1 MAHCF
6 IWKQAHTHTQYCIT
20 LQSLSGSGTG
30 CRIREVTGD
39 NLTSACH
46 ETGFKHLINRITT
59 AKQKRCVMLP
69 LVACQFAVVVPTPVY
84 CAYCMSVVSPV
95 GSFDSSS
102 CCSLLRQFVFWH
114 ELSWFSRLFPPE
126 WHCEC
131 FLFIFDQFS
140 CCSCRYIVS
149 YFGAPSGFSYYSENI
164 NVQMVGNLLQW
175 QILLAFSLQLR
186 ALVVLQRP
194 DVITERKNRLP
205 LNKWVISV
213 LALALKIPLQ
223 CILIFWWYF
232 RVLSFPIHVVVHAN
246 IGAIGSPCLC
256 Y

>member
-46 ETGFKHLINRITT
+46 ETGFKHWINRITT

-131 FLFIFDQFS
+131 FLFILTSSPAVPADILCPILELHQVS
-140 CCSCRYIVS
+140 HITLKILTCRWLEIYYSDRYCSRS
-149 YFGAPSGFSYYSENI
+149 AFSYVLWLCCRGLMWSLKEKTDSLWI
-164 NVQMVGNLLQW
+164 NEL
-175 QILLAFSLQLR
+175 
-186 ALVVLQRP
+186 
-194 DVITERKNRLP
+194 
-205 LNKWVISV
+205 
-213 LALALKIPLQ
+213 
-223 CILIFWWYF
+223 
-232 RVLSFPIHVVVHAN
+232 
-246 IGAIGSPCLC
+246 
-256 Y
+256 